1 MVMFKKFPRTFWV
14 ANLIELFERWGWY
27 GLFNVLAIYLTTVLG
42 FTQAQKG
49 YLMGIITAMVYFL
62 PVFTG
67 AISDKVG
74 YKKSLLVAFSL
85 YFIGFFLMSK
95 MSSYGAVFLSFAIV
109 GLGAAIFK
117 PIISATISKTTTE
130 KTAILGFGIFYM
142 MVNFGALVGPIISS
156 KLRDINWTYVFYSSM
171 FAVAVNI
178 LLVIFLYKEPG
189 RVPNQD
195 PVWESI
201 KKIAKNIWIA
211 IIDWK
216 FLIFLIL
223 IVGFWTMYN
232 QLFFTLPV
240 FVEQWVDTRILYNAL
255 YKIWPWLAKFIGNS
269 QGTVNPEMLLN
280 MDAFFIVLFQLI
292 ISSIVTKMKPIR
304 AMVIGFFIASIGISL
319 MFTMRNPIFI
329 VLAILV
335 FSIGEMTGSPTITS
349 YIGLIAPQDKKALY
363 MGMSFLPVAGGNFLG
378 GYISGSVYQNIAD
391 KATLVVKYLHSKGIQ
406 VPQGLHGEEVFNYAV
421 EKLHISAK
429 ELTDILWNT
438 YHPDHIWYIFTSIG
452 IITVVGLIIYDYL
465 ILRPKRKSITQDNL
479 QH

>member
-1 MVMFKKFPRTFWV
+1 MFKKFPRTFWV

-42 FTQAQKG
+42 FTQEQKG
-49 YLMGIITAMVYFL
+49 YLMGIITSMVYFL

-67 AISDKVG
+67 AISDKFG

-95 MSSYGAVFLSFAIV
+95 MSTYGAVFLSFAIV

-117 PIISATISKTTTE
+117 PIVSATISKTTNE

-142 MVNFGALVGPIISS
+142 MVNFGALVGPVISS
-156 KLRDINWTYVFYSSM
+156 KLRDINWSYVFYSSM

-178 LLVIFLYKEPG
+178 LLVIFFYKEPG

-195 PVWESI
+195 SVWTSI
-201 KKIAKNIWIA
+201 AKIAKNIWIA

-216 FLIFLIL
+216 FLIFLLL

-240 FVEQWVDTRILYNAL
+240 FVEQWVDTSILYHAL
-255 YKIWPWLAKFIGNS
+255 YNVWPGLAKFIGN
-269 QGTVNPEMLLN
+269 GHGAVNPEMLLN

-292 ISSIVTKMKPIR
+292 ISSIVTKMQPIK

-319 MFTMRNPIFI
+319 MFMLRNPILI

-378 GYISGSVYQNIAD
+378 GYISGTVYQKIAD
-391 KATLVVKYLHSKGIQ
+391 RATLALKYLQSKGIE
-406 VPQGLHGEEVFNYAV
+406 VPKGLHGEKIFDYAV
-421 EKLHISAK
+421 DKLHVPSQR
-429 ELTDILWNT
+429 LTDILWQT
-438 YHPDHIWYIFTSIG
+438 YHPDHIWYLFTGIG
-452 IITVVGLIIYDYL
+452 LITVVGLILYDYL
-465 ILRPKRKSITQDNL
+465 ILRPKRKAELNRG
-479 QH
+479 